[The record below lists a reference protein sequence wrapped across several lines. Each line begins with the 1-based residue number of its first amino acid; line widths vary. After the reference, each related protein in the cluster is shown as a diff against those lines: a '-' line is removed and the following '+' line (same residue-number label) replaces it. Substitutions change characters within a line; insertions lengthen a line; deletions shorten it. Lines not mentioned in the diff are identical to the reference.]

1 MKRIRLRRLVFVLLP
16 AVVCLGGA
24 VAWHFSGES
33 RYLLVKFPLPTLLAS
48 AGLFLSLCAWIAL
61 AWRSGRKREYA
72 DGLKAGQEELRQS
85 HRQFLRRLDHELKNP
100 LTALQAAA
108 ASHDAEDPSWSIV
121 TAQSLRMSRLLT
133 DLRKLSE
140 LETSPIDIEDVD
152 LEETARDAVDAVAQE
167 LAARGESR
175 SFSLSF
181 PEAPWPLSH
190 VAGDADLLYSAVYN
204 LVSNAAKYSGA
215 ESVIEI
221 RGSEGQGTVTVEVA
235 DTGIGIPAEDVGAV
249 WDELSRASN
258 SGGHPGNGLG
268 LALVATIVAR
278 HGGTAHMSSRL
289 GVGTSVSVTLP
300 SAHPRA

>member
-1 MKRIRLRRLVFVLLP
+1 MRLDRPRLAKRQKTR
-16 AVVCLGGA
+16 
-24 VAWHFSGES
+24 
-33 RYLLVKFPLPTLLAS
+33 
-48 AGLFLSLCAWIAL
+48 
-61 AWRSGRKREYA
+61 
-72 DGLKAGQEELRQS
+72 S

-100 LTALQAAA
+100 LTALRAAA

-278 HGGTAHMSSRL
+278 HGGTAQMSSRL

-300 SAHPRA
+300 SVHSA

>member
-1 MKRIRLRRLVFVLLP
+1 M
-16 AVVCLGGA
+16 
-24 VAWHFSGES
+24 
-33 RYLLVKFPLPTLLAS
+33 
-48 AGLFLSLCAWIAL
+48 
-61 AWRSGRKREYA
+61 
-72 DGLKAGQEELRQS
+72 
-85 HRQFLRRLDHELKNP
+85 
-100 LTALQAAA
+100 
-108 ASHDAEDPSWSIV
+108 
-121 TAQSLRMSRLLT
+121 
-133 DLRKLSE
+133 
-140 LETSPIDIEDVD
+140 D

-215 ESVIEI
+215 ESLIEI

-300 SAHPRA
+300 SAHSRA

>member
-24 VAWHFSGES
+24 VAWRFSGES

-100 LTALQAAA
+100 LTALRAAA

-215 ESVIEI
+215 ESLIEI
-221 RGSEGQGTVTVEVA
+221 RG
-235 DTGIGIPAEDVGAV
+235 
-249 WDELSRASN
+249 
-258 SGGHPGNGLG
+258 
-268 LALVATIVAR
+268 
-278 HGGTAHMSSRL
+278 
-289 GVGTSVSVTLP
+289 
-300 SAHPRA
+300 

>member
-1 MKRIRLRRLVFVLLP
+1 MKRIRLRRLVSVLLP

-24 VAWHFSGES
+24 VAWRFSGES

-48 AGLFLSLCAWIAL
+48 GWLFLSLCAWIAL

-100 LTALQAAA
+100 LTALRAAA

-190 VAGDADLLYSAVYN
+190 VAGD
-204 LVSNAAKYSGA
+204 VSNAAKYSGA

-258 SGGHPGNGLG
+258 SGGHPGNCLG

-278 HGGTAHMSSRL
+278 HGGTAQMSSRL

-300 SAHPRA
+300 SVHSA

>member
-1 MKRIRLRRLVFVLLP
+1 MKRIRLRRLLLVLLP
-16 AVVCLGGA
+16 AVVCLA
-24 VAWHFSGES
+24 AAAAWHFSGES

-48 AGLFLSLCAWIAL
+48 AGVFLSLCAWIAL
-61 AWRSGRKREYA
+61 AWRNGRRREYA
-72 DGLKAGQEELRQS
+72 NGLKAGQEELRQS
-85 HRQFLRRLDHELKNP
+85 HRHFLRLDHELKNP
-100 LTALQAAA
+100 LTALRAAA
-108 ASHDAEDPSWSIV
+108 ASHDADDPSWSIV
-121 TAQSLRMSRLLT
+121 AAQSLRMSRLLT

-140 LETSPIDIEDVD
+140 LETSPIDIEEVD
-152 LEETARDAVDAVAQE
+152 LEETARDAVDAVVQE

-190 VAGDADLLYSAVYN
+190 VAGDGDLLYSAVYN

-215 ESVIEI
+215 ESLIEI

-268 LALVATIVAR
+268 LALVATMVAR
-278 HGGTAHMSSRL
+278 HGGTAQMSSRL

-300 SAHPRA
+300 SAHSRA

>member
-1 MKRIRLRRLVFVLLP
+1 M
-16 AVVCLGGA
+16 
-24 VAWHFSGES
+24 
-33 RYLLVKFPLPTLLAS
+33 
-48 AGLFLSLCAWIAL
+48 
-61 AWRSGRKREYA
+61 
-72 DGLKAGQEELRQS
+72 KAGQEELRQS
-85 HRQFLRRLDHELKNP
+85 HRHFLRRLDHELKNP
-100 LTALQAAA
+100 LTALRAAA
-108 ASHDAEDPSWSIV
+108 ASHDADDPSWSIV

-140 LETSPIDIEDVD
+140 LETSPIDIEEVD

-215 ESVIEI
+215 ESLIEI